1 MESGEWRVESIAAT
15 KAKGSTTTALWM
27 SELPHNSRR
36 QILPEKRDLCY
47 SFSIRSVQPRSRSL
61 DGEAK
66 GTDAFEPSA
75 AVKTS
80 SNTTGDQSAG
90 IFFTPNGRNPLKSPN
105 SKK

>member
-1 MESGEWRVESIAAT
+1 
-15 KAKGSTTTALWM
+15 M

-75 AVKTS
+75 AVKTREYNRRS
-80 SNTTGDQSAG
+80 KRGD
-90 IFFTPNGRNPLKSPN
+90 FFY
-105 SKK
+105 SKQP